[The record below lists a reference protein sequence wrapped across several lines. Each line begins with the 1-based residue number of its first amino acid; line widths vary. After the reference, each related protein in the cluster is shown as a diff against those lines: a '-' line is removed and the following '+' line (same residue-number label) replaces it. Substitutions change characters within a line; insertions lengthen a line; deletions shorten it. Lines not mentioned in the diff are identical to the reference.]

1 MTTID
6 DLTPT
11 IAAKYEIPTDS
22 ARDLVETYVNQ
33 ISDDVDLGDADTE
46 ALTADGIEVVSEA
59 ISEGYARKQWST
71 TEAIMLAELD
81 DVTAELATI
90 AAKQETLA
98 ERRGQLV
105 RSLMATSV
113 ARSEIAAAARVKEA
127 RLYQIRDGR
136 R

>member
-1 MTTID
+1 MTID
-6 DLTPT
+6 DLAQT
-11 IAAKYEIPTDS
+11 IAAKYEIPTDA

-33 ISDDVDLGDADTE
+33 ISGDADLWNADAET
-46 ALTADGIEVVSEA
+46 LTADGVEVVTEA

-71 TEAIMLAELD
+71 AESVMLAELD
-81 DVTAELATI
+81 DVTAELASMT
-90 AAKQETLA
+90 AKHDALT

-127 RLYQIRDGR
+127 RLYQIRDR
-136 R
+136 RR

>member
-11 IAAKYEIPTDS
+11 IAAKYEIPTGA

-33 ISDDVDLGDADTE
+33 INDDTDLWNTDAET
-46 ALTADGIEVVSEA
+46 LTADGIEVVTEA
-59 ISEGYARKQWST
+59 ISKGYAHKQWST

-81 DVTAELATI
+81 DVTAELAAI
-90 AAKQETLA
+90 AAKQETLT
-98 ERRGQLV
+98 ERRSQLV

-113 ARSEIAAAARVKEA
+113 ARNEIAAAARVKEA

>member
-1 MTTID
+1 MTTIN
-6 DLTPT
+6 DLAQT
-11 IAAKYEIPTDS
+11 IAAKYDIPADA
-22 ARDLVETYVNQ
+22 ARDLVEVYVNQ
-33 ISDDVDLGDADTE
+33 ISDDADLWDADSE
-46 ALTADGIEVVSEA
+46 ALTGEGVEVVETA

-71 TEAIMLAELD
+71 VEASMLAELD
-81 DVTAELATI
+81 DVTAELAAMTS
-90 AAKQETLA
+90 KHDTLT

-127 RLYQIRDGR
+127 RLYQIRDKR